1 MTIDIL
7 GRVFATKLH
16 NNTNILRRQH
26 PGAPSATNGPTLPRV
41 ANTRAP
47 ARPPLTQPRP
57 VDYWGD
63 E

>member
-26 PGAPSATNGPTLPRV
+26 PGAPSATNDPILPGV

-47 ARPPLTQPRP
+47 AHTARTAAPT
-57 VDYWGD
+57 
-63 E
+63 